1 MCCHIYFFKV
11 LCYHI
16 DRILTHRLKKEALPL
31 KNKLK
36 SLLRWAGIFLL
47 CFAVVYLTVFFGGWK
62 LFESGDP
69 VLIELGAALILS
81 VFVFAFNETIT
92 KLEKKIEDLEKR
104 IDALID
110 TKNRKSAEENIEAD
124 DPQDN
129 NSSEKGEERNDE

>member
-16 DRILTHRLKKEALPL
+16 DRILTYRLKKEALPL

-69 VLIELGAALILS
+69 ILIELGAAFILS
-81 VFVFAFNETIT
+81 VFVFAFNETVT
-92 KLEKKIEDLEKR
+92 KLEKKIEALEKR
-104 IDALID
+104 I
-110 TKNRKSAEENIEAD
+110 SEMENN
-124 DPQDN
+124 P
-129 NSSEKGEERNDE
+129 

>member
-1 MCCHIYFFKV
+1 M
-11 LCYHI
+11 
-16 DRILTHRLKKEALPL
+16 

-69 VLIELGAALILS
+69 ILIELGAAFILS

-104 IDALID
+104 IDSLID
-110 TKNRKSAEENIEAD
+110 AKNRKSAEENTES
-124 DPQDN
+124 DN
-129 NSSEKGEERNDE
+129 SKDNDSPDKGDERNDG